1 MKIKFLKLKNWL
13 LLTLMGT
20 LGVGACHSSK
30 EVAQAQEPEPEN
42 QSRPRSEM
50 ALMYGVPTMDYVVK
64 GKVLNTDG
72 KPVKGLQIVLVNNNI
87 DLTADTIYGND
98 EYVERYIQK
107 SSDTTA
113 KDGTFEVRSSDMP
126 SGKQRILVR
135 DIDGK
140 RNGNIQNE
148 LLDVEFDMNNVGGQ
162 RGGWRMGTVE
172 KEMTITVKEKD

>member
-1 MKIKFLKLKNWL
+1 
-13 LLTLMGT
+13 
-20 LGVGACHSSK
+20 
-30 EVAQAQEPEPEN
+30 
-42 QSRPRSEM
+42 
-50 ALMYGVPTMDYVVK
+50 
-64 GKVLNTDG
+64 
-72 KPVKGLQIVLVNNNI
+72 
-87 DLTADTIYGND
+87 
-98 EYVERYIQK
+98 
-107 SSDTTA
+107 
-113 KDGTFEVRSSDMP
+113 MP